1 MDFNHEYNGA
11 NDDSCKAA
19 FWNEK
24 EIRRQDGDSQQDEG
38 SCSIEIILIFDYLK
52 HLNRKIPV

>member
-1 MDFNHEYNGA
+1 MDFDHEYNGA

-24 EIRRQDGDSQQDEG
+24 EIRRQDGDSQQDER
-38 SCSIEIILIFDYLK
+38 SCKIEIILIFDYLTFQ
-52 HLNRKIPV
+52 